1 MESTDMT
8 TNTDSTNTTPQYTG
22 VDDPKLLDAARASLR
37 ERHPSLTDN
46 DIENLVGVEANRL
59 LNGGTDSSTHTG

>member
-22 VDDPKLLDAARASLR
+22 VDDPKLLDAYRLTLVAGVKTDVHWLKSRLVEISRQLDNLSR
-37 ERHPSLTDN
+37 PNQRHDN
-46 DIENLVGVEANRL
+46 
-59 LNGGTDSSTHTG
+59 